1 MVAFHNPALAALLAA
16 TLAAPALAGP
26 GDVHETTPDLV
37 NLRDSPSDAA
47 SVRDRLE
54 GGTQVIELRRD
65 GGWLRGACRPDRP
78 GGLDL
83 WRAAAAGR
91 EDSALSDAEG
101 TAGFG
106 TYSRDLN
113 SLLFQV
119 NERLGATM
127 IAEVTED
134 GRTLTLTPT
143 ESWLR
148 VSSQDA
154 QLLAVTAIYGMWKNH
169 QNQSPVD
176 VVLLDTN
183 GDQYI
188 VIRDEGEAGPQLT
201 VIDQASG
208 SER

>member
-1 MVAFHNPALAALLAA
+1 MTAFRNPALAALLAA
-16 TLAAPALAGP
+16 ALALPVLAGP

-37 NLRDSPSDAA
+37 NLRASPSDAA

-54 GGTQVIELRRD
+54 GETQVIELRRD
-65 GGWLRGACRPDRP
+65 GGWLGVRVVPTGQEGWIYGELLRQV
-78 GGLDL
+78 
-83 WRAAAAGR
+83 
-91 EDSALSDAEG
+91 ESSALSAEEG

-106 TYSRDLN
+106 TYSSDLDL
-113 SLLFQV
+113 LLFQV

-143 ESWLR
+143 EFWLR

-176 VVLLDTN
+176 VMFLDTN

-188 VIRDEGEAGPQLT
+188 VIRDEGEAGPQLS